1 MEKHILTFMKYLQYE
16 RGYSSN
22 TIINYKTDI
31 NEFNFFLNENKL
43 NFKFLTYQQIKLY
56 LMKLHDLKYKRSTIS
71 RKISSL
77 RSFYKYLVIHN
88 IIKDNPFLLVSL
100 PKKDKKLPS
109 FLYYN
114 ELEDLFDIPDMNTPL
129 GQRNRLII
137 ELLYATGI
145 RVSELVNIKIDDI
158 DFYNRIIRIIG
169 KGNKMRDIIFSDYCK
184 KIMNIYLN
192 DGYLKLLKNR
202 PNNYLI
208 LNNRGE
214 QISDRAI
221 RYILNNI
228 IKYTSLKKHISPHTL
243 RHTFATHMLDAGA
256 DLLTVQKLLGHE
268 SLSTTQI
275 YTHVSNERLRDVYL
289 KSHPRASD
297 KQINND
303 R

>member
-1 MEKHILTFMKYLQYE
+1 MQKHILNFLKYLKYE
-16 RGYSSN
+16 RGYSKN
-22 TIINYKTDI
+22 TIINYEKDI
-31 NEFNFFLNENKL
+31 NEFILFLDENNL
-43 NFKFLTYQQIKLY
+43 NFKTLTYQNIRPY
-56 LMKLHDLKYKRSTIS
+56 LMKLHDLKYERSTIS

-77 RSFYKYLVIHN
+77 RSFYKYLSKEN
-88 IIKDNPFLLVSL
+88 IVKDNPFLLVSL

-145 RVSELVNIKIDDI
+145 RVGELVNIKLDDI
-158 DFYNRIIRIIG
+158 DLYNRIIRITG

-192 DGYLKLLKNR
+192 DGYLKLLKNKKSD
-202 PNNYLI
+202 YLI
-208 LNNRGE
+208 LNNHGD
-214 QISDRAI
+214 QITTRAI

-228 IKYTSLKKHISPHTL
+228 IKNTSLKKHVSPHTL
-243 RHTFATHMLDAGA
+243 RHTFATHMLEAGA
-256 DLLTVQKLLGHE
+256 DLLTVQELLGHE

-275 YTHVSNERLRDVYL
+275 YTHITNEHLRTIYL
-289 KSHPRASD
+289 KTHPRARE
-297 KQINND
+297 K
-303 R
+303 

>member
-1 MEKHILTFMKYLQYE
+1 MQKHILNFLKYLKYE
-16 RGYSSN
+16 RGYSKN
-22 TIINYKTDI
+22 TIINYENDI
-31 NEFNFFLNENKL
+31 NEFLSFLDENNL
-43 NFKFLTYQQIKLY
+43 NFKTLTYQNIRPY
-56 LMKLHDLKYKRSTIS
+56 LMKLHDLKYERSTIS

-77 RSFYKYLVIHN
+77 RSFYKYLSKEN

-145 RVSELVNIKIDDI
+145 RVGELVNIKLDDI
-158 DFYNRIIRIIG
+158 DLYNRIIRITG

-192 DGYLKLLKNR
+192 DGYLKLLKNKKSD
-202 PNNYLI
+202 YLI
-208 LNNRGE
+208 LNNHGD
-214 QISDRAI
+214 QITTRAI

-228 IKYTSLKKHISPHTL
+228 IKNTSLKKHVSPHTL
-243 RHTFATHMLDAGA
+243 RHTFATHMLEAGA
-256 DLLTVQKLLGHE
+256 DLLTVQELLGHE

-275 YTHVSNERLRDVYL
+275 YTHITNEHLRTIYL
-289 KSHPRASD
+289 KTHPRARE
-297 KQINND
+297 K
-303 R
+303 